1 MAIKVLKRQ
10 QSVSPVSIIKSDTFD
25 ANAELAKDIANTATN
40 MMGQAYQQG
49 AEEARKTGIERANQ
63 VKIKTLNPEEGVVQ
77 TVNAPETFGRIATE
91 SFENVMN
98 KRYVDS
104 IESSMRLE
112 LKKISVDPNNIEMMD
127 NPAF

>member
-1 MAIKVLKRQ
+1 M
-10 QSVSPVSIIKSDTFD
+10 
-25 ANAELAKDIANTATN
+25 
-40 MMGQAYQQG
+40 
-49 AEEARKTGIERANQ
+49 ERANQ